1 METVQRLLV
10 RKIDQLDKYTLGI
23 EWVDGHCSRWRL
35 SHLRRHCPCAGC
47 VDEWTGKA
55 LIDPTRV
62 DDEIGATTIESVGQ
76 YALTVHFSDGH
87 STGIYSFALLR
98 ELCQCDSCAG
108 RGSAAPADGSV
119 QAKRDSPDSS
129 GAEGATN

>member
-1 METVQRLLV
+1 METIQRLLV

-47 VDEWTGKA
+47 VDEWTGKPI
-55 LIDPTRV
+55 IDASRV
-62 DDEIGATTIESVGQ
+62 DDGLDATTIESVGQ
-76 YALTVHFSDGH
+76 YALSVKFSDGH

-98 ELCQCDSCAG
+98 ELCQCESCAG
-108 RGSAAPADGSV
+108 GGSADSADASV
-119 QAKRDSPDSS
+119 RDQEDSPDSGGS
-129 GAEGATN
+129 EGTAN